1 MSTAPDKHLTCAG
14 RFLQL
19 EQLKQ
24 DFRYNL
30 TLLEDRDAE
39 LDKYDSDTAVLVAT
53 LSDRDRQ
60 IIELKKGLADIT
72 FGAWQGAVVCH
83 SRVQT
88 VLSRKQLLYR
98 VCAYV
103 SLVRPIMSFAGGG

>member
-1 MSTAPDKHLTCAG
+1 MSTAPEKHLTCAA
-14 RFLQL
+14 RFLQF

-39 LDKYDSDTAVLVAT
+39 LDKYDSDTSVLVAT

-60 IIELKKGLADIT
+60 IAELKKGLADAT

-83 SRVQT
+83 SRV
-88 VLSRKQLLYR
+88 
-98 VCAYV
+98 
-103 SLVRPIMSFAGGG
+103 